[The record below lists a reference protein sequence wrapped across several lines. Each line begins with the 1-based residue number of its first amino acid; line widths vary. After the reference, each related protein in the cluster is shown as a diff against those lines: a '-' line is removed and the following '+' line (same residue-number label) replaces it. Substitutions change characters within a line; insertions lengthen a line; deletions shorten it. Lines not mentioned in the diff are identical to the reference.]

1 MNNGFRV
8 GTTSYIIPA
17 DLVPNIEYLA
27 GRVEDV
33 ELILFEVDDG
43 PNNLP
48 DEGALRRMGEL
59 AAAHD
64 LTYTVHLPLDIDL
77 GAVDTVEHPS
87 LRKAVSVIDLMKTVR
102 PHAFVLHLEGRDVL
116 RGGVEPA
123 VWRDRT
129 VAALEILGKKAG
141 GSEYLAVEN
150 LEGYPLEFL
159 DPVLERIDVSCCVDV
174 GHLWL
179 DGRDAL
185 AFLREHLHRTRV
197 IHLHGIGTRDHQSVA
212 HVPVADLRALLATL
226 DEFSYAGVLTLEVF
240 NQDDLDSSL
249 RALRQAG
256 EIRHR
261 GMKVGK

>member
-1 MNNGFRV
+1 MSCSFRL

-48 DEGALRRMGEL
+48 DESALRRMVDL
-59 AAAHD
+59 AAANH

-77 GAVDTVEHPS
+77 GAVDTVDHPS
-87 LRKAVSVIDLMKTVR
+87 LRKAVRVIELMRAVA
-102 PHAFVLHLEGRDVL
+102 PHAFVMHLEGKDVL
-116 RGGVEPA
+116 RGRVEPE

-129 VAALEILGKKAG
+129 VAALEILGRKAG

-150 LEGYPLEFL
+150 LEGYPLGFL
-159 DPVLERIDVSCCVDV
+159 DPVLERIGVSCCVDV

-179 DGRDAL
+179 DEHDAL
-185 AFLREHLHRTRV
+185 AFLRQHLHRTRV

-212 HVPVADLRALLATL
+212 HLPVDDISAFLATL
-226 DEFSYAGVLTLEVF
+226 EEFSYTGVVTLEVF
-240 NQDDLDSSL
+240 DEDDLNSSL
-249 RALRQAG
+249 RALQQAG
-256 EIRHR
+256 NSLQ
-261 GMKVGK
+261 GG